1 MTTVPVR
8 RALLSVSD
16 KTGILELAS
25 TLAVQNIEI
34 LSTGGTAKALLDA
47 GIKVISIDSYT
58 KHPEIMDGRVKTL
71 HPRVHGGILAVRD
84 NPQHRKAME
93 ENGIEQIDMVVVN
106 LYPFKKTIEKPDVTI
121 EDAIE
126 NIDIGGP
133 AMVRSAAKNHH
144 FVTVIVD
151 PSDYSSVIKELID
164 AGGVTLETRKKLAV
178 KAFRHTSAYD
188 ATIDEYLSKVY
199 TQESVL
205 NVRYE
210 GGKSLRYGENP
221 HQGASFYINPAIS
234 EPCVSSAVQIH
245 GKELS
250 YNNIVDAD
258 AAFEVVKEFQDQIAV
273 AVIKHTNP
281 CGLATGV
288 TASEAL
294 EAAWSGDPV
303 SAYGGIVALSA
314 TMDLDA
320 AKRLEG
326 RFVEIVIAPDFTD
339 DAVAFLRAKSSAIRL
354 LKTGSLVSSNREK
367 TVLKHVTGGLL
378 VQDRDDT
385 LFEKWETVTSSSFQK
400 NRENLAIFAWKA
412 CKHTKSNA
420 IVLARE
426 YIQGYFKIEGMG
438 AGQPNRI
445 DSFRKLS
452 VLRAKENL
460 TTEYTT
466 LGKTVPADGVF
477 PEFGEMVMASDA
489 FFPFA
494 DTIEVANLMGIRYIV
509 QPGGSKRDSDVIDAC
524 NRFGIAMV
532 FTGTRHF
539 RH

>member
-1 MTTVPVR
+1 
-8 RALLSVSD
+8 
-16 KTGILELAS
+16 LELARA
-25 TLAVQNIEI
+25 LVEKNIEI
-34 LSTGGTAKALLDA
+34 LSTGGTSKTLTDA
-47 GIKVISIDSYT
+47 GIKVTSIDSYT

-84 NPQHRKAME
+84 NPAHRKAME
-93 ENGIEQIDMVVVN
+93 DNGIQQIDMVVVN
-106 LYPFKKTIEKPDVTI
+106 LYPFKKTIERPDVTI
-121 EDAIE
+121 EEAIE

-144 FVTVIVD
+144 YVAVVVD
-151 PSDYSSVIKELID
+151 PDDYTTIIKELVSD
-164 AGGVTLETRKKLAV
+164 GGVTSDTRKKLAV

-188 ATIDEYLSKVY
+188 AAIDEYFSKVY
-199 TQESVL
+199 TEESVL
-205 NVRYE
+205 NVRYV

-221 HQGASFYINPAIS
+221 HQDASFYINPAIS
-234 EPCVSSAVQIH
+234 EPGVCSAVQIH

-258 AAFEVVKEFQDQIAV
+258 AAFEVVKEFEDSIAV

-281 CGLATGV
+281 CGLATGAT
-288 TASEAL
+288 TAEAL
-294 EAAWSGDPV
+294 DAAWSGDPV
-303 SAYGGIVALSA
+303 SAYGGIIALS
-314 TMDLDA
+314 TIMDVDA
-320 AKRLEG
+320 ARRLEG
-326 RFVEIVIAPDFTD
+326 RFVEIVIAPDFTE
-339 DAVAFLRAKSSAIRL
+339 DAVAFLQAKSSAIRL
-354 LKTGSLVSSNREK
+354 LKTGGLTSPNREK
-367 TVLKHVTGGLL
+367 KVLKHVIGGLL

-400 NRENLAIFAWKA
+400 NREKLAIFAWKA
-412 CKHTKSNA
+412 CKHIKSNA

-426 YIQGYFKIEGMG
+426 YIQGHFKIEGMG

-452 VLRAKENL
+452 VLRAIENL
-460 TTEYTT
+460 TTEYATQ
-466 LGKTVPADGVF
+466 GKPVPADSVF

-494 DTIEVANLMGIRYIV
+494 DTIEVANSLGIRYIV
-509 QPGGSKRDSDVIDAC
+509 QPGGSKRDNDVIDAC